1 MRNMDLSKRS
11 WRSLPSQE
19 KRDRKLVVSLLDRVR
34 HGEDFA
40 YVLADLGISMDLVLG
55 HAEPYL

>member
-1 MRNMDLSKRS
+1 MRNVDLSKRS

-34 HGEDFA
+34 NGEDFA
-40 YVLADLGISMDLVLG
+40 YVLADLGISMDLVLEHG
-55 HAEPYL
+55 EPYL